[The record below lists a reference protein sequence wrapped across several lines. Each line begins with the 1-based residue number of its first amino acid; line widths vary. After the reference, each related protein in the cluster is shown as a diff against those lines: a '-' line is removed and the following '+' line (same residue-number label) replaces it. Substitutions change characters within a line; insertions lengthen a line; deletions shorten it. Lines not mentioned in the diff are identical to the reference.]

1 MAVLKITDLVDK
13 SQIEDIKELDRQLG
27 TLSTTFK
34 GAAMELA
41 KGLKIKI
48 EAPKDLDKLYNL
60 YNSQAKVANET
71 TQQFAST
78 LEKEKA
84 ILMEV
89 ASQLEKQA
97 ASGNLSTKQMKELS
111 DATQKNAQALERIAK
126 AEAAAERAQ
135 QTSNRTRK
143 NATLSEE
150 ERKRVIKEAIELS
163 KQEVH
168 SINEANEVNKK
179 LREAV
184 KMVKTTDEDYLK
196 TLGQLNGAIG
206 VNTDLVRRNSDRY
219 TQQKMNIGNYT
230 DSIKRAYIELRQGNN
245 TMRNMGIIAQNSARI
260 LGGQL
265 SMGLDRVRS
274 GVTDMIKGFVGAQG
288 ILRAISSLVTLFK
301 DGVSAAIDFESA
313 NSKLAAILGTTSKN
327 IKELESDARRLGAST
342 RYTASQVTS
351 LQIELAKLGFTRN
364 EILQSTESVLKFAQA
379 TGAELGEAAALAG
392 ASIRMFGADVSET
405 ERYVS
410 AMAVATTKSALDFS
424 KLATSMPIVG
434 PVAKAFNFTIEDTLA
449 LLAKLSD
456 AGFDASMA
464 ATATRNIFLNL
475 ANDTGKLATA
485 LGGPVKTLPELV
497 EGLNKLR
504 KQGVDLNATLEMTD
518 KRSVAAFN
526 AFLTASDKILPL
538 RDAITDVTTELTN
551 MADTMADNV
560 QGSIFALSSA
570 WESFMLALLN
580 SKGVVKDVLDF
591 LAEGVRNVANDL
603 KDFDQQQ
610 EDANNKAV
618 TRAQKEMNKST
629 YVAEHEKKMR
639 QLYKNYLNEGM
650 SADEAAA
657 TAKQEYIERM
667 QRLLM
672 TEQNNYDSIIL
683 KRKELEAAY
692 DKIVTPWS
700 KAGKAYKAQIEA
712 VTTEAAG
719 AKALASITQSAIDQ
733 LNNVQLTG
741 VDWKTGMSTSSTEKG
756 NTAEQAAKERQK
768 IQEELQQSYLDLM
781 EDGQEKEIQ
790 ALTNAYNKRMATI
803 KGSSEEENQLRLNL
817 AELLQR
823 DIQAIEN
830 KYADERQKKL
840 EEQASENIATIAENA
855 AAEQAALTQEYTMAM
870 LALDKEL
877 ALLGGGATDEQKK
890 AIEDKKYQLTKDY
903 ALKSAEAVIDSLELQ
918 LNQENLSAEDRLRLT
933 KELQN
938 AKDKLAQEEAQQEI
952 DAIKRVEEEDRKSA
966 EKRIENVRQ
975 WLDFTSEAVGAIG
988 DLVGS
993 IYEGKIQKI
1002 EAEQEANEKAG
1013 AKELERIERMQE
1025 NGAISTEEA
1034 EARKRA
1040 AEEKTAAKNQELE
1053 KKKAEL
1059 VKKQAIFDKGVQLAQ
1074 TSIAT
1079 ARGIMEA
1086 MAMIPPNPVM
1096 AALIGAMGAIQVAT
1110 ILATPIPA
1118 YAEGTKNGSHP
1129 GGAALVGDG
1138 GKHELVTFNGKA
1150 WLTPDTPTLVELPR
1164 GAKVFP
1170 DVEDGV
1176 PDWGFASLASSILP
1190 VSNDS
1195 DAPIIINDYSRLE
1208 RKMGDNNELM
1218 LLMLKYLK
1226 GHSNNMDFEL
1236 YKHRKL

>member
-13 SQIEDIKELDRQLG
+13 GQIEDLKALDSQLG
-27 TLSTTFK
+27 TLVGTYKT
-34 GAAMELA
+34 AATELA
-41 KGLKIKI
+41 KGIKI
-48 EAPKDLDKLYNL
+48 RIDAPKDLDKLYTLHIANVK
-60 YNSQAKVANET
+60 KVNET
-71 TQQFAST
+71 TAQFNT
-78 LEKEKA
+78 VLEKEKA
-84 ILMEV
+84 ILMGV
-89 ASQLEKQA
+89 ATQMEKQVA
-97 ASGNLSTKQMKELS
+97 NGNLSTKQMKELS
-111 DATQKNAQALERIAK
+111 EATAKNAAALDKVAK
-126 AEAAAERAQ
+126 AEVAAEKAQ
-135 QTSNRTRK
+135 QAANKTRK
-143 NATLSEE
+143 SSSLTEE
-150 ERKRVIKEAIELS
+150 ERLKVIKEAIELS
-163 KQEVH
+163 KKEVH

-184 KMVKTTDEDYLK
+184 KMVKDTDEDYMR

-219 TQQKMNIGNYT
+219 TQQKMNIGNYK
-230 DSIKRAYIELRQGNN
+230 DSIKQAYIELKNGNN
-245 TMRNMGIIAQNSARI
+245 TMKNFGIIAKNSAKI
-260 LGGQL
+260 LN
-265 SMGLDRVRS
+265 SEFTMGVDRVRS
-274 GVTDMIKGFVGAQG
+274 GVGDMIKGFVGAQG
-288 ILRAISSLVTLFK
+288 VLKGIQVTISLFK
-301 DGVSAAIDFESA
+301 QGVSAAIDYEAA
-313 NSKLAAILGTTSKN
+313 NSKLAAILGTTKKHIKDLEADSK
-327 IKELESDARRLGAST
+327 RLGAST
-342 RYTASQVTS
+342 KYTAAQATN
-351 LQIELAKLGFTRN
+351 LQIELAKLGFTKN
-364 EILQSTESVLKFAQA
+364 EILNSTEPILKFSQA
-379 TGAELGEAAALAG
+379 TGAELPEAAALAG
-392 ASIRMFGADVSET
+392 AALRMFNADTSET
-405 ERYVS
+405 EHYVS

-424 KLATSMPIVG
+424 KLATAMPIVG

-449 LLAKLSD
+449 LLGKLSD

-464 ATATRNIFLNL
+464 ATATRNIILNL
-475 ANDTGKLATA
+475 ADSNGKLSKA
-485 LGGPVKTLPELV
+485 LGGPVKSLPELV
-497 EGLNKLR
+497 DGLKKL
-504 KQGVDLNATLEMTD
+504 KQIGVDLNTTLELTD

-526 AFLTASDKILPL
+526 AFLTAADKIEPL
-538 RDAITDVTTELTN
+538 KESITGVTEELTA
-551 MADTMADNV
+551 MADTMTDNV
-560 QGSIFALSSA
+560 EGAIYSLSSA
-570 WESFMLALLN
+570 WEAFMLALLN
-580 SKGVVKDVLDF
+580 SKGTAKDVINF
-591 LAEGVRNVANDL
+591 LANGLRNVAQEL
-603 KDFDQQQ
+603 KDFDQLQ
-610 EDANNKAV
+610 EEANNNAIS
-618 TRAQKEMNKST
+618 RAQKEMSKST

-657 TAKQEYIERM
+657 TAKQEYLEKM
-667 QRLLM
+667 QRMLA
-672 TEQNNYDSIIL
+672 EEENKYQGVIQ
-683 KRKELEAAY
+683 KRKEYEDSHKNLLFYNEEPVENMI
-692 DKIVTPWS
+692 K
-700 KAGKAYKAQIEA
+700 
-712 VTTEAAG
+712 EAAG
-719 AKALASITQSAIDQ
+719 IKALASITQSAIDQ
-733 LNNVQLTG
+733 LTNVSLTD
-741 VDWKTGMSTSSTEKG
+741 VDWKTGESLELTNEQKKL
-756 NTAEQAAKERQK
+756 AEQAAKERLR
-768 IQEELQQSYLDLM
+768 ILDELQQSELDLL

-790 ALTNAYNKRMATI
+790 ALVNAYNKKMATI
-803 KGSSEEENQLRLNL
+803 KGASEEENQLRLNL
-817 AELLQR
+817 AELLQK

-1040 AEEKTAAKNQELE
+1040 AEERTAQQNEELE
-1053 KKKAEL
+1053 RKKIAL
-1059 VKKQAIFDKGVQLAQ
+1059 QRKQAMWDKATQLAQ
-1074 TSIAT
+1074 AGIAT
-1079 ARGIMEA
+1079 ALAVTEA
-1086 MAMIPPNPVM
+1086 LPNMVL
-1096 AALIGAMGAIQVAT
+1096 AALVGAMGAMQMAT
-1110 ILATPIPA
+1110 IASTPIPA

-1150 WLTPDTPTLVELPR
+1150 WLTPDTPTLVDLPR

-1170 DVEDGV
+1170 DVENGV

-1226 GHSNNMDFEL
+1226 GHSNNLDFEL
-1236 YKHRKL
+1236 YKHRKS

>member
-692 DKIVTPWS
+692 DKIVIPWS

-823 DIQAIEN
+823 DIQAVED
-830 KYADERQKKL
+830 KYADERKKRL
-840 EEQASENIATIAENA
+840 EEQAMDNVSAIADRA
-855 AAEQAALTQEYTMAM
+855 AVEQAALTQEYKLAM
-870 LALDKEL
+870 LELDKQ
-877 ALLGGGATDEQKK
+877 AIGADDEGKQ
-890 AIEDKKYQLTKDY
+890 AIEDKKFALTQRY
-903 ALKSAEAVIDSLELQ
+903 ARESAEAVISSLEEQ
-918 LNQENLSAEDRLRLT
+918 LNVENLTADERERIHE
-933 KELQN
+933 ELMK
-938 AKDKLAQEEAQQEI
+938 AKNDLALDEAQMEI
-952 DAIKRVEEEDRKSA
+952 DAIKRVEEAEEKSK
-966 EKRIENVRQ
+966 ENRIKKLKE
-975 WLDFTSEAVGAIG
+975 WLNMAGDAIGAIG
-988 DLVGS
+988 DMMSS
-993 IYEGKIQKI
+993 IYEGHI
-1002 EAEQEANEKAG
+1002 EDIEKAQEANEDAG
-1013 AKELERIERMQE
+1013 AKELERIARLEE
-1025 NGAISTEEA
+1025 TGAITKEEA

-1040 AEEKTAAKNQELE
+1040 AEESTAQRNEQLE
-1053 KKKAEL
+1053 RRKVEIQRRQAMWDKAT
-1059 VKKQAIFDKGVQLAQ
+1059 QLAQ
-1074 TSIAT
+1074 AGIST
-1079 ARGIMEA
+1079 ALAITEA
-1086 MAMIPPNPVM
+1086 LPNLFL
-1096 AALIGAMGAIQVAT
+1096 AALVGAMGAVQIAT
-1110 ILATPIPA
+1110 IASTPIPA
-1118 YAEGTKNGSHP
+1118 YAEGTKDGSHP

-1138 GKHELVTFNGKA
+1138 GKHELVMFNGKA
-1150 WLTPDTPTLVELPR
+1150 WLTPDTPTLVDLPR

-1170 DVEDGV
+1170 DADRSM
-1176 PDWGFASLASSILP
+1176 PDWGFAELASSVLP
-1190 VSNDS
+1190 IGGDN
-1195 DAPIIINDYSRLE
+1195 APVIINDYSRLE
-1208 RKMGDNNELM
+1208 RKMSDNNELM
-1218 LLMLKYLK
+1218 LLMLKYFK
-1226 GHSNNMDFEL
+1226 SHNSDIDFEI
-1236 YKHRKL
+1236 YKQLKL